1 VRLAVLGVVLLLATG
16 CMSRGTSGEDGG
28 SESTSLEISVTPGG
42 EAPTKIWTL
51 RCPEGGTLPD
61 AAEACSKLESLDDPF
76 APVPKDVACTQIYG
90 GPQEADVR
98 GLFSLVLQD
107 VHLFRGR
114 PVEAHFDRGNGC
126 EIARWDKVQFL
137 FPGA

>member
-1 VRLAVLGVVLLLATG
+1 VRFAVLGFVLLLATG
-16 CMSRGTSGEDGG
+16 CMSRNTSGEDGG

-51 RCPEGGTLPD
+51 RCPDGGTLPD
-61 AAEACSKLESLDDPF
+61 AAEACNKLESLDDPF

-98 GLFSLVLQD
+98 GV
-107 VHLFRGR
+107 FRGR

>member
-1 VRLAVLGVVLLLATG
+1 MRIAVLAFVALVATG
-16 CMSRGTSGEDGG
+16 CMGRPANSEGEGDAAP
-28 SESTSLEISVTPGG
+28 TTALEISVMPGG

-51 RCPEGGTLPD
+51 RCPSAGNLPD
-61 AAEACSKLESLDDPF
+61 AAQACEQLLQIEDPF
-76 APVPKDVACTQIYG
+76 APVPKGASCTQVYG

-98 GLFSLVLQD
+98 G
-107 VHLFRGR
+107 LFRGR

-137 FPGA
+137 FPSA

>member
-1 VRLAVLGVVLLLATG
+1 VRFAVLGIAALIATG
-16 CMSRGTSGEDGG
+16 CMGRSTSEGEGNELGT
-28 SESTSLEISVTPGG
+28 TSLEISVTPGG

-51 RCPEGGTLPD
+51 RCPDGGTLPD

-76 APVPKDVACTQIYG
+76 APVPKEVACTQVYG

-98 GLFSLVLQD
+98 GF
-107 VHLFRGR
+107 FRGR

-137 FPGA
+137 FPGT

>member
-1 VRLAVLGVVLLLATG
+1 VRLAVLGFVLLLATG
-16 CMSRGTSGEDGG
+16 CMSRSTSEGDGG

-42 EAPTKIWTL
+42 EAPTKVWTL

-98 GLFSLVLQD
+98 GV
-107 VHLFRGR
+107 FRGR

-126 EIARWDKVQFL
+126 EIARWDKLQFL
-137 FPGA
+137 FPGT

>member
-1 VRLAVLGVVLLLATG
+1 MGRSTSEDEGDEA
-16 CMSRGTSGEDGG
+16 GT
-28 SESTSLEISVTPGG
+28 TSLEISVTLSG

-51 RCPEGGTLPD
+51 RCPDGGTLPD

-76 APVPKDVACTQIYG
+76 APVPKDVACTQVYG
-90 GPQEADVR
+90 GTQEADVR
-98 GLFSLVLQD
+98 GF
-107 VHLFRGR
+107 FRGR

-137 FPGA
+137 FPGT

>member
-1 VRLAVLGVVLLLATG
+1 VRLAVLGFVLLLATG
-16 CMSRGTSGEDGG
+16 CMSRSTSGEDGG
-28 SESTSLEISVTPGG
+28 SESTSLEISITPGG

-98 GLFSLVLQD
+98 GV
-107 VHLFRGR
+107 FRGR